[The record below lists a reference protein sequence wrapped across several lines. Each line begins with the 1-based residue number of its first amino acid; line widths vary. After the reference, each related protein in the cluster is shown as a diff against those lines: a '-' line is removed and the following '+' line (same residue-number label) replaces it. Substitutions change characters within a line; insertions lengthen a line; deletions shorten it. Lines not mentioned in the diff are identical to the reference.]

1 MYGINW
7 SDILILLTT
16 EVLLWNF
23 FSEQIYDLYEKIKSN
38 EIVETNN
45 EYHDIIAKALM
56 DDYDL
61 AFDCFA
67 SCSVEFYMWFSK
79 DYLYKLVEIIEFHGK
94 KELLLLLKQHLLE
107 LVDDN
112 PLANLINV

>member
-1 MYGINW
+1 M
-7 SDILILLTT
+7 
-16 EVLLWNF
+16 EF
-23 FSEQIYDLYEKIKSN
+23 FISEQIYDLYEKIKSN

-67 SCSVEFYMWFSK
+67 SCSVEFYMWVSK
-79 DYLYKLVEIIEFHGK
+79 DYLYRLVEIIEFHGK

-107 LVDDN
+107 MVDDN
-112 PLANLINV
+112 PYDSRISSIASIYHVTYKYLK